1 MSARI
6 ERGRRRRAE
15 RSFGYRA
22 VSIGAALILF
32 LKEHNNISLSQVFL
46 FFIQLLPALLHLAM
60 RNILL

>member
-1 MSARI
+1 LKGVA
-6 ERGRRRRAE
+6 RRRAE

-46 FFIQLLPALLHLAM
+46 FFIQLLPALLHLAYEEYPV
-60 RNILL
+60 IED